1 MATKEWNYHPNNPGD
16 VVKGQE
22 PYNARPLHDLMCMTQ
37 SLCLSSES
45 TPLKLTFNGAP
56 LWLQDATIYNKLTPE
71 TDPGAA
77 PPPTRSLRRRWS
89 WSSGDIPLG
98 GDRVSETPSRSVSG
112 CYTATKP
119 VSLVVFAVSVATHAV
134 SMATHAVSVATH
146 AVSMAT
152 HAVSV
157 IEWYCSLSG
166 RTSPGF
172 ATICI
177 FSVFFII

>member
-1 MATKEWNYHPNNPGD
+1 M
-16 VVKGQE
+16 GQE

-37 SLCLSSES
+37 SLYLSSES

-98 GDRVSETPSRSVSG
+98 GDRVSETPSRTVSS
-112 CYTATKP
+112 CYTAKKP
-119 VSLVVFAVSVATHAV
+119 VSLVVF
-134 SMATHAVSVATH
+134 AVSVATH

-177 FSVFFII
+177 FLCFLHYDGTRLSVSCSMCMCVCHVGDTGY